1 MNSLICPEIF
11 NGDVKGFFTQK
22 SFGADREKISSV
34 MSISKEA
41 IYLPVQKHTDKVFIL
56 DSAIAPVIVDAVVT
70 VKQGILIGV
79 QVADCVP
86 ILLCD
91 RRKMVI
97 SAVHAGWRGTAAR
110 IIRKTIRAMAEQF
123 GSLPGDIVMACGPS
137 IRVCCYQ
144 VGTEVIDAVFSATG
158 KGDYHTHND
167 DGSFID
173 LSAANRCQAISAGVP
188 AENIWISDECTFCN
202 PREYHSFRYH
212 KNHAGRQAGFIG
224 IL

>member
-34 MSISKEA
+34 MSISKGA
-41 IYLPVQKHTDKVFIL
+41 IYLPVQKHTDNVFIL
-56 DSAIAPVIVDAVVT
+56 DSGTDPVIADAVVT
-70 VKQGILIGV
+70 VKRGILIGV

-110 IIRKTIRAMAEQF
+110 IIRKTIRAMAEHF
-123 GSLPGDIVMACGPS
+123 GSIPGDIVMACGPS
-137 IRVCCYQ
+137 IRGCCYH
-144 VGTEVIDAVFSATG
+144 VGTEVIDAVCSATG
-158 KGDYHTHND
+158 KGDYLAHND
-167 DGSFID
+167 KGSFMD
-173 LSAANRCQAISAGVP
+173 LAIANTYQAISSGVP
-188 AENIWISDECTFCN
+188 AENIWVSDDCTFCN
-202 PREYHSFRYH
+202 PRKYHSFRYH

-224 IL
+224 IF